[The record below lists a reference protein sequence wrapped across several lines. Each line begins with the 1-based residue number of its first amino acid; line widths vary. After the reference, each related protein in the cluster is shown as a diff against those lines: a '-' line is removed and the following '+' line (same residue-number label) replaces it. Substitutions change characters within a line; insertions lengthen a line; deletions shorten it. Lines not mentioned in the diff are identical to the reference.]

1 MGEEEELFSL
11 YRTLGERFRAL
22 DSWSMY
28 VITSY
33 TEAEKAMGLKA
44 QKNRKI
50 YNGMIKTFFYQFP
63 GPKPPKGKSST

>member
-1 MGEEEELFSL
+1 
-11 YRTLGERFRAL
+11 
-22 DSWSMY
+22 MY

-33 TEAEKAMGLKA
+33 TEAEKAMGVKA